1 MTSIFYGT
9 SKELRFVPSNT
20 KAWLDFLMANES
32 KQLVMEIDVVKSK
45 RTLSQNDFY
54 WFYLGII
61 EKETGN
67 LATDMHELFK
77 RKLLPP
83 IPKKVLGVEFKIPAT
98 TTTLTK
104 SEFSDYLDK
113 ICAMT
118 NVPIPVIEEAKKPE
132 YPTNNLNP
140 SF

>member
-20 KAWLDFLMANES
+20 KAWLDFLMANEG

-67 LATDMHELFK
+67 LTTDMHELFK

-118 NVPIPVIEEAKKPE
+118 NVPIPVIEEGKKPE